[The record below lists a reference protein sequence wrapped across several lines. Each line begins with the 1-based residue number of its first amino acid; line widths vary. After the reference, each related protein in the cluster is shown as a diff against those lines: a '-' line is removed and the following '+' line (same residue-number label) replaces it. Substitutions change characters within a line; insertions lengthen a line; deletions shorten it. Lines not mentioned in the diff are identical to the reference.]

1 MYLENIQGME
11 GEGDYI
17 SKFGLEIRDEI
28 TLLVSR
34 RRFVH
39 TVREESTS
47 LVRPREGDLIYVL
60 LQMPSLKLLL

>member
-39 TVREESTS
+39 TVREESS
-47 LVRPREGDLIYVL
+47 LVRPREGDLIYVPL
-60 LQMPSLKLLL
+60 TEFF